1 MRELTLEDLKRI
13 VREGAGEDG
22 TTLDGDLMDVS
33 FADLGYDSLAMLETV
48 SRIAREFG
56 TTLPD
61 DLAVEARTPRMM
73 LDLVNGT
80 IIAAPVI

>member
-22 TTLDGDLMDVS
+22 TTLDGDLMDVP

-48 SRIAREFG
+48 SRISREFG
-56 TTLPD
+56 VSLQD

-73 LDLVNGT
+73 LDMVNGT
-80 IIAAPVI
+80 IVAAPAV

>member
-1 MRELTLEDLKRI
+1 MREFTLEDLKRI

-22 TTLDGDLMDVS
+22 TTLDGDLMDVP

-48 SRIAREFG
+48 SRISREFG
-56 TTLPD
+56 TVLPD

-73 LDLVNGT
+73 LNMVNGT
-80 IIAAPVI
+80 IVAPAV

>member
-1 MRELTLEDLKRI
+1 MREFTLEDLKRI

-22 TTLDGDLMDVS
+22 TTLDGDLMDVP

-48 SRIAREFG
+48 SRISREFG
-56 TTLPD
+56 TALPD

-73 LDLVNGT
+73 LDMVNGT
-80 IIAAPVI
+80 IVSAPAV

>member
-22 TTLDGDLMDVS
+22 TTLDGDLMDVP

-48 SRIAREFG
+48 SRIAREFN
-56 TTLPD
+56 TVLPD

-73 LDLVNGT
+73 LDMVNGT
-80 IIAAPVI
+80 IAAPVV